1 MFPWTWSVDPG
12 VAVPTPTRLE
22 VPNIEVKLVVGTLRV
37 TAYTFVVVIEFV
49 IYVFP
54 ATNRV
59 VPEGAV
65 VPIPKNPEVPKI
77 EVTLRLVI
85 FAFTVNKFPNLL
97 AEFPIDVV
105 EVTVSKFPLKVE
117 NAPWTVKF

>member
-1 MFPWTWSVDPG
+1 VDPG

-22 VPNIEVKLVVGTLRV
+22 VPNIEVKLKVGTLRV
-37 TAYTFVVVIEFV
+37 VAYTLVVVIELV
-49 IYVFP
+49 TYEFP

-65 VPIPKNPEVPKI
+65 VPIPRNPAVPKI
-77 EVTLRLVI
+77 EVTLRLEM
-85 FAFTVNKFPNLL
+85 FALVTNKFPNLL
-97 AEFPIDVV
+97 AEFPIEVV